1 MLRPRVISARDTGI
15 IGARAEAVE
24 DNYVTKIIKY
34 IPGESLAAYLAATG
48 IIAAAAEDIP
58 VRTVLWII
66 AGFLFAFTFLWV
78 LFGAG
83 GRREGLPLPF
93 YQAIVSTVAFA
104 VWAFVVSGG
113 TLIGAGWHPV
123 YGSLLGI
130 GVTLLVPLLER
141 VFVRPRRA
149 QVT

>member
-1 MLRPRVISARDTGI
+1 MLRPRVMSARDTRI
-15 IGARAEAVE
+15 PGARAEAGE

-48 IIAAAAEDIP
+48 IIAGAEGIP
-58 VRTVLWII
+58 GRTVLWIL

-83 GRREGLPLPF
+83 GRREGLPLPV
-93 YQAIVSTVAFA
+93 YQAVVSTVAFA
-104 VWAFVVSGG
+104 VWAFVISGR
-113 TLIGAGWHPV
+113 TLVGGGWHPV
-123 YGSLLGI
+123 YGSLLAI

-141 VFVRPRRA
+141 VFVRPGREQLA
-149 QVT
+149 

>member
-1 MLRPRVISARDTGI
+1 MLRPRVISARDTKI
-15 IGARAEAVE
+15 IEGRAEARE
-24 DNYVTKIIKY
+24 DGYVTKIIKY

-48 IIAAAAEDIP
+48 IVTAAAADIP
-58 VRTVLWII
+58 VQTVLWII

-104 VWAFVVSGG
+104 AWVLVINGG
-113 TLIGAGWHPV
+113 TLIGTGWHAA
-123 YGSLLGI
+123 YGSLLAI

-141 VFVRPRRA
+141 AFVRPRREQPA
-149 QVT
+149 